1 MKRIRETALYE
12 FTFIILKSVDIQVKS
27 CFKYNAKCR
36 DPPAVTSSLLKSK
49 LSLSEFKIKR
59 FWRIA
64 RAYHGY
70 SLSIYRLRDVWFH
83 LVILVKKGTAYSYND
98 DFFPDEFDCMKV
110 KCLEYTN
117 ENMLYI
123 YLEGGLGGEALRIN
137 TIYVLKKLL
146 EVESECYKK
155 LMEGVEGVIR
165 RDHTKIVRSI
175 PCLFR
180 ILKKH
185 STILSEILPFI
196 PKSLNDL
203 LLISPALGSILLRL
217 GIRIRK

>member
-12 FTFIILKSVDIQVKS
+12 FALTILKSVDIQVKS
-27 CFKYNAKCR
+27 CLKYNAKCR
-36 DPPAVTSSLLKSK
+36 DPPATTSSLLKSK
-49 LSLSEFKIKR
+49 LGLSEFKIKR

-64 RAYHGY
+64 RVYHGY
-70 SLSIYRLRDVWFH
+70 SLNIYRLRDAWFH
-83 LVILVKKGTAYSYND
+83 LVILVRRGTAYSYND
-98 DFFPDEFDCMKV
+98 DFFPDEFDCMRA

-137 TIYVLKKLL
+137 TIYILKKLL

-155 LMEGVEGVIR
+155 IMEGVEGIIR
-165 RDHTKIVRSI
+165 RDHTRIIRSVT
-175 PCLFR
+175 CLFR
-180 ILKKH
+180 ILKSY

-196 PKSLNDL
+196 PRSLNDL

-217 GIRIRK
+217 GIRNDS